1 LASPYGGLT
10 PENILVQF
18 PSRISWENKERDQ
31 VQTIRQQII
40 ELLRERE
47 MSARELSQTM
57 RIGEKEV
64 YEHLPHIA
72 RSLAAQRKKLVV
84 LPFQCLVCGYVFEE
98 RRRFTRP
105 GRCPCCKKAHLAWP
119 MYKIQ

>member
-1 LASPYGGLT
+1 MSA
-10 PENILVQF
+10 PEYILVES
-18 PSRISWENKERDQ
+18 PSRISYENKERGR

-40 ELLRERE
+40 ELLSERE
-47 MSARELSQTM
+47 MSARELSQAI

-64 YEHLPHIA
+64 YGHLPHIA

-84 LPFQCLVCGYVFEE
+84 LPFQCLACGYVFEE
-98 RRRFTRP
+98 RKRFTRP
-105 GRCPCCKKAHLAWP
+105 GRCPRCKKAHLAWP